1 MPRGRRELLRKEPGL
16 LVELKRWVA
25 KEATDRGQI
34 LDDADLT
41 EKAIFERLTRDL
53 EFRSVATRLWQ
64 RHGYLVP
71 RLNPDSEAAREH
83 EVLFRE
89 RTRHLARADAEE
101 GPPVEENG
109 KKPEVKRT
117 ESCGGRECEEST
129 PQRVPEQT
137 REDSIEKPE
146 VPNRPMMQTIADS
159 ESGGNPFSKRH
170 KYEIS
175 ALALTEPLLADGI
188 PAQPA
193 NLTLTETPKAISA
206 ERKRVP
212 AAQPRGNEEIGVPGR
227 TRLLAKPSPYA
238 DIPSLY
244 DMYIQASARPL
255 VLQRFGID
263 VFRNGTPDSGSF
275 PMDLPV
281 GPDYVVGPG
290 DGLAIDSDDKG
301 EIQLTDALNLFCR
314 KRPLFGLRFEGQHY
328 DAGDR
333 VGYLKANIGLALR
346 DPQLRQP
353 LLEYLSRLQA

>member
-1 MPRGRRELLRKEPGL
+1 M
-16 LVELKRWVA
+16 
-25 KEATDRGQI
+25 
-34 LDDADLT
+34 
-41 EKAIFERLTRDL
+41 
-53 EFRSVATRLWQ
+53 
-64 RHGYLVP
+64 
-71 RLNPDSEAAREH
+71 
-83 EVLFRE
+83 
-89 RTRHLARADAEE
+89 
-101 GPPVEENG
+101 
-109 KKPEVKRT
+109 
-117 ESCGGRECEEST
+117 
-129 PQRVPEQT
+129 
-137 REDSIEKPE
+137 
-146 VPNRPMMQTIADS
+146 
-159 ESGGNPFSKRH
+159 
-170 KYEIS
+170 
-175 ALALTEPLLADGI
+175 
-188 PAQPA
+188 
-193 NLTLTETPKAISA
+193 
-206 ERKRVP
+206 P